1 MRRIFTVLILFL
13 LSISFVVAHKEDT
26 LAQGEAIVQAKTS
39 CDALSDEQLEAV
51 GEWYME
57 QMHPGALHDAMHT
70 AMGLEEGT
78 DEEEK
83 FHMLLA
89 QRMYCGDTNAYY
101 GMMGGYGMMGYGMMG
116 MMYGNWGWFFLWFLW
131 ILLFIIIFA
140 AVFALVFWLV
150 WKSLNKK
157 KR

>member
-26 LAQGEAIVQAKTS
+26 LAQGEAIVEQKTS
-39 CDALSDEQLEAV
+39 CDSLSDDQLEAV
-51 GEWYME
+51 GELYME

-78 DEEEK
+78 EEHKE
-83 FHMLLA
+83 FHVLLA
-89 QRMYCGDTNAYY
+89 QRMYCGENVVWS
-101 GMMGGYGMMGYGMMG
+101 GMPGGYGMMG
-116 MMYGNWGWFFLWFLW
+116 MMYGNWGWFFLWFFW